1 MRIKFESFNAS
12 FVCDQNYLATGA
24 LVATLEGGF
33 SGLSLMININGTAM
47 AVHRMFIP
55 KSSLLSV
62 SKTNAE
68 SFGDSPANAKPVQIK
83 AIKLPV
89 GMPIQHK
96 AITISLSESEHH
108 LLATSVIA
116 LDKHGK
122 AQEIR
127 A

>member
-1 MRIKFESFNAS
+1 
-12 FVCDQNYLATGA
+12 
-24 LVATLEGGF
+24 
-33 SGLSLMININGTAM
+33 
-47 AVHRMFIP
+47 
-55 KSSLLSV
+55 
-62 SKTNAE
+62 
-68 SFGDSPANAKPVQIK
+68 
-83 AIKLPV
+83 LPV